1 MSELHP
7 VIYDLVPSVA
17 RTIHRRYK
25 THVEFDDIKQE
36 LMAWAMTRVV
46 DHTEDLMEPIEER
59 RRHNEQR
66 IAWQM
71 RRVAERYARKEKA
84 SKSGYQTNDEAYYES
99 ATLGQLLPFVIASI
113 IDGTV
118 LEQAQEMINDGQP
131 KGSSSPAE
139 GGNLTIMMLEIDS
152 GYWKLNKEDRNIIS
166 LRFAENLD
174 FGEIANILELGT
186 DSAAR
191 MRLKRAITRLINKIG
206 GYKPYRDV
214 DTTSEEPEE
223 EHQPPVE

>member
-36 LMAWAMTRVV
+36 LIAWAMTRVA

-71 RRVAERYARKEKA
+71 KRAGERYARKEKA
-84 SKSGYQTNDEAYYES
+84 AKSGYQTNDEAYYE
-99 ATLGQLLPFVIASI
+99 TPKLGMLLPFVIASI
-113 IDGTV
+113 LDGTV

-131 KGSSSPAE
+131 KGASSPAE
-139 GGNLTIMMLEIDS
+139 GGNLLANLIDIKKGYLQLEQDDQMLLRLRHHERFTLQQIAQVLECAIS
-152 GYWKLNKEDRNIIS
+152 TADRRCDKS
-166 LRFAENLD
+166 LRRLQDNL
-174 FGEIANILELGT
+174 
-186 DSAAR
+186 
-191 MRLKRAITRLINKIG
+191 G
-206 GYKPYRDV
+206 GASPW
-214 DTTSEEPEE
+214 
-223 EHQPPVE
+223 Q

>member
-1 MSELHP
+1 MTELHP

-17 RTIHRRYK
+17 KTIHRRYK

-36 LMAWAMTRVV
+36 LMAWAMTRAA

-139 GGNLTIMMLEIDS
+139 GGNLLANLIDIKKGFLLLKQEDQALLRMRHHESFTLQQIAGVLECAIS
-152 GYWKLNKEDRNIIS
+152 TADRRCAQS
-166 LRFAENLD
+166 LRRLQDNL
-174 FGEIANILELGT
+174 
-186 DSAAR
+186 
-191 MRLKRAITRLINKIG
+191 G
-206 GYKPYRDV
+206 GLSPW
-214 DTTSEEPEE
+214 
-223 EHQPPVE
+223 Q

>member
-1 MSELHP
+1 
-7 VIYDLVPSVA
+7 
-17 RTIHRRYK
+17 
-25 THVEFDDIKQE
+25 
-36 LMAWAMTRVV
+36 MAWAMTRVV

-71 RRVAERYARKEKA
+71 KRVAERYARKEKA

-113 IDGTV
+113 LDGTV

-139 GGNLTIMMLEIDS
+139 GGNLLANLIDIKRVYLQLEQDDQMLLRLRHHERFTLQHIAQVLECATS
-152 GYWKLNKEDRNIIS
+152 TADR
-166 LRFAENLD
+166 
-174 FGEIANILELGT
+174 
-186 DSAAR
+186 
-191 MRLKRAITRLINKIG
+191 
-206 GYKPYRDV
+206 
-214 DTTSEEPEE
+214 
-223 EHQPPVE
+223 